1 MQAYIA
7 GLTNSVNT
15 LPNPPPP
22 NPPPPPSEPSHHSG
36 DTVVFPTRV
45 ARGVDMGPVY
55 PPKPESADWSQFTPM
70 PTAWEDFDPK
80 WKSKVKEPDAFDNDK
95 IKLKDWWIDM
105 EQYISSNKQLLMTSS
120 QKVETAFSYIR
131 GSKVKS
137 WKESFYRK
145 YYNRTQLWWSISWE
159 RFQWELF
166 NKFDDPD
173 RKKKAFRAMQAL
185 SMRLGQST
193 NYFTDLETLCE
204 EAEFDMDNSYIL
216 ELIEKNVPRDVFLPT
231 YMSFAQ
237 AKDEN
242 GQPRPIPTDYPTW
255 KNSIEHA
262 DHYLFRINESM
273 KSHQNTSKPTQR
285 RPTTNNTSNT
295 NTVTPQQ
302 RMARMEMPCRNCGN
316 KKKDWADRSKCTSP
330 TWHTPDWKQSKGLP
344 TYTSKEVPTSNQR
357 ARATTEIPTAS
368 TSSITEI
375 PPTSQEQMR
384 EMKIIKPSTQP
395 TLRHQD
401 LNGKTEA
408 SKKKYQGINAE
419 IIAVIPD
426 ALVSQ

>member
-1 MQAYIA
+1 
-7 GLTNSVNT
+7 
-15 LPNPPPP
+15 
-22 NPPPPPSEPSHHSG
+22 
-36 DTVVFPTRV
+36 
-45 ARGVDMGPVY
+45 
-55 PPKPESADWSQFTPM
+55 M
-70 PTAWEDFDPK
+70 PAAWEDFDPK
-80 WKSKVKEPDAFDNDK
+80 WKSKVKEPDVFDNDK

-120 QKVETAFSYIR
+120 QKVEMAFSYIC
-131 GSKVKS
+131 GIKVKS

-145 YYNRTQLWWSISWE
+145 YYNRNQLWWSISWE

-173 RKKKAFRAMQAL
+173 RKKKVFRAMQVL
-185 SMRLGQST
+185 SMKLGQST
-193 NYFTDLETLCE
+193 DYFTDLETLCE

-255 KNSIEHA
+255 KNSIEHT

-273 KSHQNTSKPTQR
+273 KSHQNTSNKPTQR
-285 RPTTNNTSNT
+285 RPTTNNVNNANT
-295 NTVTPQQ
+295 ATPQQ
-302 RMARMEMPCRNCGN
+302 RMARMEIPCRNCGN

-344 TYTSKEVPTSNQR
+344 TYTSREVPNTNQR
-357 ARATTEIPTAS
+357 TRAATEIPTAS
-368 TSSITEI
+368 TSGITEI
-375 PPTSQEQMR
+375 PPSSQEQMR
-384 EMKIIKPSTQP
+384 EMKILKPSTQIE
-395 TLRHQD
+395 D
-401 LNGKTEA
+401 VNDVDDSAG
-408 SKKKYQGINAE
+408 NVME
-419 IIAVIPD
+419 IDHVPSGSTMDYMGSLPAPD
-426 ALVSQ
+426 IDDEDWVLAGGLAAG